1 MTIDRFNPYTDM
13 GTLRSSMDRFMDRF
27 FADFGRP
34 VEGDD
39 YAGQT
44 FSPAVDIKETQKEY
58 LVTAEVPGIK
68 KEDIHIEVADNLL
81 TLKGERKFEKE
92 DKNESYHRVERSFGA
107 FTRTFTLPTSVKT
120 EAIEAKFHDGLL
132 SVRIPKAEEKV
143 PKKIEI
149 KG

>member
-1 MTIDRFNPYTDM
+1 MTIVRFKPYTDM
-13 GTLRSSMDRFMDRF
+13 GTLRNSMDRFMDRF
-27 FADFGRP
+27 FADFARP
-34 VEGDD
+34 TEGEDFT
-39 YAGQT
+39 GQT
-44 FSPAVDIKETQKEY
+44 FTPAVDIKETPQEF

-81 TLKGERKFEKE
+81 ALKGERRFEQE
-92 DKNESYHRVERSFGA
+92 EKNESYHRVERSFGA
-107 FTRTFTLPTSVKT
+107 FSRSFTLPTSVKT

-132 SVRIPKAEEKV
+132 TVRIPKAEEKV

>member
-1 MTIDRFNPYTDM
+1 MTIVRFNPYADL
-13 GTLRSSMDRFMDRF
+13 GTLRHSMDRFMDRF
-27 FADFGRP
+27 MADYSRP

-39 YAGQT
+39 FTGQT
-44 FSPAVDIKETQKEY
+44 FTPAVDIKETQQEF

-81 TLKGERKFEKE
+81 ILKGERKFEKE
-92 DKNESYHRVERSFGA
+92 EKNESYHRVERSFGA
-107 FTRTFTLPTSVKT
+107 FSRSFTLPTSVKT

-132 SVRIPKAEEKV
+132 TVRIPKAEEKV